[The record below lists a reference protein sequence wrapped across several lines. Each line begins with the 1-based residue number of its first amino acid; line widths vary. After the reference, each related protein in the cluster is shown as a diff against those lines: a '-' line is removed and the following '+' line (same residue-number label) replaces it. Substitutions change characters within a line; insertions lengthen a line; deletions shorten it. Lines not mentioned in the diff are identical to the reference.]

1 MKRSTLVFLVVF
13 LTIGVS
19 ALGQGIFG
27 DCVKGI
33 YRHSKPEG
41 WQRDTLQCT
50 TFVRNCCSSTT
61 FLVLY
66 NDSTFQYKV
75 DRCGIGSFSEGKW
88 KMVSRRQIMLF
99 DSKAIQGR
107 VKTYSN
113 SSSVNCV
120 GTSVDGVAF
129 LVRGE
134 DLVEIR

>member
-1 MKRSTLVFLVVF
+1 
-13 LTIGVS
+13 
-19 ALGQGIFG
+19 
-27 DCVKGI
+27 
-33 YRHSKPEG
+33 
-41 WQRDTLQCT
+41 
-50 TFVRNCCSSTT
+50 
-61 FLVLY
+61 
-66 NDSTFQYKV
+66 
-75 DRCGIGSFSEGKW
+75 
-88 KMVSRRQIMLF
+88 MLF